1 MIKWKLF
8 SAVDAAK
15 LEISR
20 FMLSKFECKSAKKS
34 LYFACDMCVTRM
46 IKHRTLPCWPA
57 LHHSGECR
65 SCARAHNYSP
75 GTLAIMFRPKY
86 TKSAR
91 FWTVLKC
98 RELAITLRVVAR
110 HSHIQFWV
118 ISSRIHERNIE
129 FILIKAAETH
139 DDSFTFSFVFAFD
152 SEPSYISLRRS
163 ATAVESQPY
172 VSETLRGQK
181 ETLQDQSAQQQ
192 VKAKDNF
199 GKGITCRL

>member
-1 MIKWKLF
+1 M
-8 SAVDAAK
+8 
-15 LEISR
+15 R
-20 FMLSKFECKSAKKS
+20 RNSKFRVLCFLNLSANRRRKVYIS
-34 LYFACDMCVTRM
+34 HAICVWLEWLN
-46 IKHRTLPCWPA
+46 IALSACWPA

-65 SCARAHNYSP
+65 SCARTHNYSP
-75 GTLAIMFRPKY
+75 GTSAIMFRPKY
-86 TKSAR
+86 KKSAR